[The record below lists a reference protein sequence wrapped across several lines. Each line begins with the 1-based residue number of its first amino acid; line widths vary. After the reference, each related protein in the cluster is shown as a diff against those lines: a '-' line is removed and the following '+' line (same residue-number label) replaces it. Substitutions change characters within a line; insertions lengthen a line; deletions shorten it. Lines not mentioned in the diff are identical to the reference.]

1 MRIAFL
7 GTPAPAVPTLRAL
20 VANGH
25 EVVIVVTRPDK
36 KRGRGGELSPSPV
49 KAAAL
54 ELGLNVSH
62 TLKDLYNVDAELGV
76 VVAYGAMIPAAMLE
90 VVPMLNVHF
99 SLLPR
104 WRGAAPV
111 ERAILSGDKE
121 TGVCIMTLEE
131 ALDTG
136 PVHLE
141 RRISIDEKT
150 SSELLE
156 ELSILG
162 AKALCEVVGSEEL
175 LKNADPQVGEPTYAE
190 KLNSETF
197 NLKNTES
204 ATQLARIVRLGRAFT
219 FIGER
224 RFKVLE
230 AHALEHQGEP
240 GTFTVVGGTPA
251 LVTSEGALALD
262 VVQPE
267 GSKSMAGS
275 AWWLGAHLEQ
285 SSVHWG

>member
-7 GTPAPAVPTLRAL
+7 GTPAPAVPTLSAL

-25 EVVIVVTRPDK
+25 DVVLVVTRPDK

-54 ELGLNVSH
+54 ELGLSVSH
-62 TLKDLYNVDAELGV
+62 TLKDLYDIDAELGV
-76 VVAYGAMIPAAMLE
+76 VVAYGAMIPAALLE

-111 ERAILSGDKE
+111 ERAILSGDPE

-131 ALDTG
+131 TLDTG

-141 RRISIDEKT
+141 QRIEVGEKT
-150 SSELLE
+150 SNQLLE

-162 AKALCEVVGSEEL
+162 ANALCEVVGSEVL
-175 LKNADPQVGEPTYAE
+175 LKNPTPQVGEATYAE
-190 KLNSETF
+190 KLSSETF
-197 NLKNTES
+197 QLRDTES
-204 ATQLARIVRLGRAFT
+204 ATQLARIVRLGRAYT
-219 FIGER
+219 FIGGK

-230 AHALEHQGEP
+230 AHAIDFQGGLGSITLENG
-240 GTFTVVGGTPA
+240 VPA
-251 LVTSEGALALD
+251 LVASDGALVLD

-275 AWWLGAHLEQ
+275 QWWHGARLEP
-285 SSVHWG
+285 SSAHWG

>member
-25 EVVIVVTRPDK
+25 DVVLVVTRPDK

-62 TLKDLYNVDAELGV
+62 TLKDLYDVDAELGV
-76 VVAYGAMIPAAMLE
+76 VVAYGAIIPGALLAKI
-90 VVPMLNVHF
+90 PMLNVHF

-141 RRISIDEKT
+141 RRIEVGEKT
-150 SSELLE
+150 SNQLLE

-162 AKALCEVVGSEEL
+162 ANALCEVVGSEEL
-175 LKNADPQVGEPTYAE
+175 LKNPAPQVGEATYAE
-190 KLNSETF
+190 KLSTETF
-197 NLKNTES
+197 QLKVTES
-204 ATQLARIVRLGRAFT
+204 ATQLARIVRLGRAYT
-219 FIGER
+219 FIGGK

-230 AHALEHQGEP
+230 AHAIDYVGDPGSITLENG
-240 GTFTVVGGTPA
+240 VPA
-251 LVTSEGALALD
+251 LVASAGAVALD

-275 AWWLGAHLEQ
+275 QWWHGARLEP
-285 SSVHWG
+285 SSAHWG

>member
-25 EVVIVVTRPDK
+25 DVVLVVTRPDK

-62 TLKDLYNVDAELGV
+62 TLKDLYDLDAELGV
-76 VVAYGAMIPAAMLE
+76 VVAYGAMIPGALLAKI
-90 VVPMLNVHF
+90 PMLNVHF

-111 ERAILSGDKE
+111 ERAILNGDKE

-141 RRISIDEKT
+141 RRIEVGEKT
-150 SSELLE
+150 SNQLLE

-162 AKALCEVVGSEEL
+162 ANALCEVLGSEEL
-175 LKNADPQVGEPTYAE
+175 LKNPAPQVGEATYAE
-190 KLNSETF
+190 KLSSETF
-197 NLKNTES
+197 QLKDTEA
-204 ATQLARIVRLGRAFT
+204 ATQLARKVRLGRAYT
-219 FIGER
+219 FIGGK

-230 AHALEHQGEP
+230 AHVIDYEGDPGSITLENG
-240 GTFTVVGGTPA
+240 VPA
-251 LVTSEGALALD
+251 LVASDGALVLD

-275 AWWLGAHLEQ
+275 QWWNGARLEPT
-285 SSVHWG
+285 SAHWG

>member
-1 MRIAFL
+1 MRIVFL

-25 EVVIVVTRPDK
+25 DVVLVVTRPDK

-49 KAAAL
+49 KSAAL

-62 TLKDLYNVDAELGV
+62 TLKDVNDVDAELGV
-76 VVAYGAMIPAAMLE
+76 VVAYGAMIPAAMLAK
-90 VVPMLNVHF
+90 VPMLNVHF

-111 ERAILSGDKE
+111 ERAILSGDNE

-131 ALDTG
+131 GLDTG

-141 RRISIDEKT
+141 RRIAIGNKS

-156 ELSILG
+156 ELSVLG
-162 AKALCEVVGSEEL
+162 ANALCEVVGSVEL

-197 NLKNTES
+197 NLKNSES
-204 ATQLARIVRLGRAFT
+204 ATQLARIVRLGRAYT
-219 FIGER
+219 FISER

-230 AHALEHQGEP
+230 AHAIDHQGEP
-240 GTFTVVGGTPA
+240 GTFIVVEGAPA
-251 LVTSEGALALD
+251 LVSADGALVLD

-267 GSKSMAGS
+267 GSKSMAGT
-275 AWWLGAHLEQ
+275 AWWLGAHLEP
-285 SSVHWG
+285 SSAHWG

>member
-25 EVVIVVTRPDK
+25 NVILVVTRPDK

-54 ELGLNVSH
+54 ELGLSVSH
-62 TLKDLYNVDAELGV
+62 TLKDLYDIDAELGV
-76 VVAYGAMIPAAMLE
+76 VVAYGAMIPAALLE

-131 ALDTG
+131 TLDAG

-141 RRISIDEKT
+141 QRIEVGEKT
-150 SSELLE
+150 SNQLLE

-162 AKALCEVVGSEEL
+162 ANALCEVVGSEVL
-175 LKNADPQVGEPTYAE
+175 LKNPTPQVGEATYAE
-190 KLNSETF
+190 KLSSETF
-197 NLKNTES
+197 QLKDTES
-204 ATQLARIVRLGRAFT
+204 ATQLARIVRLGRAYT
-219 FIGER
+219 FIGGKR
-224 RFKVLE
+224 CKVLE
-230 AHALEHQGEP
+230 AHAIDFQGGPGSITLENG
-240 GTFTVVGGTPA
+240 VPA
-251 LVTSEGALALD
+251 LVASDGALVLD

-267 GSKSMAGS
+267 GSKSMAGPQWWHGARLEPSS
-275 AWWLGAHLEQ
+275 A
-285 SSVHWG
+285 HWG

>member
-25 EVVIVVTRPDK
+25 DVVLVITRPDK

-49 KAAAL
+49 KAAAV

-62 TLKDLYNVDAELGV
+62 TLKDLYDLDAELGV
-76 VVAYGAMIPAAMLE
+76 VVAYGAMIPGELLAKI
-90 VVPMLNVHF
+90 PMLNVHF

-111 ERAILSGDKE
+111 ERAILSGDQE

-141 RRISIDEKT
+141 QRIEVGEKT
-150 SSELLE
+150 SNQLLE

-162 AKALCEVVGSEEL
+162 ANALCEVVGSEEL
-175 LKNADPQVGEPTYAE
+175 LKNPTPQVGEATYAE
-190 KLNSETF
+190 KLSSETF
-197 NLKNTES
+197 QLKDTEA
-204 ATQLARIVRLGRAFT
+204 ATQLARIVRLGRAYT
-219 FIGER
+219 FIGGK

-230 AHALEHQGEP
+230 AHAIDFQGDPGSITLENG
-240 GTFTVVGGTPA
+240 VPA
-251 LVTSEGALALD
+251 LVASDGALVLD

-275 AWWLGAHLEQ
+275 QWWNGARLKPT
-285 SSVHWG
+285 SAHWG

>member
-7 GTPAPAVPTLRAL
+7 GTPVPAVPTLRAL

-25 EVVIVVTRPDK
+25 DVVIVVTRPDK

-62 TLKDLYNVDAELGV
+62 TLKDLYDVDAELGV
-76 VVAYGAMIPAAMLE
+76 VVAYGAMIPAALLE

-136 PVHLE
+136 PVHLVQ
-141 RRISIDEKT
+141 RIAIGENT

-190 KLNSETF
+190 KLSSDTF

-204 ATQLARIVRLGRAFT
+204 ATQLGRIVRLGRAYT
-219 FIGER
+219 FIGGKR
-224 RFKVLE
+224 LKVLE
-230 AHALEHQGEP
+230 ARAIDYQGEP
-240 GTFTVVGGTPA
+240 GTFTVENGVPA
-251 LVTSEGALALD
+251 LVARNGALVLD

-267 GSKSMAGS
+267 GSKSMTGS
-275 AWWLGAHLEQ
+275 QWWHGARLEPT
-285 SSVHWG
+285 SAHWG